1 MSDAWE
7 AGKLLNVVDKRALK
21 KIEIVFHSKLSP
33 MGNNLQSKT
42 LFLAF
47 FYSYLSIVK
56 SIFDCRL
63 SGVIT
68 LVQKVADANMSLYGR
83 PHFYTA
89 TRVYRGI
96 LFFLTFALKH
106 RLWVLVRTRNPCFE
120 QK

>member
-1 MSDAWE
+1 MDE
-7 AGKLLNVVDKRALK
+7 RASK

-47 FYSYLSIVK
+47 FYSYLLIVE

-68 LVQKVADANMSLYGR
+68 LVQKVAQANMSLYGR
-83 PHFYTA
+83 PPYTPLLYSNWGLQGY
-89 TRVYRGI
+89 T
-96 LFFLTFALKH
+96 LFPIFALKH
-106 RLWVLVRTRNPCFE
+106 RLWVLVRTRNLCFE